1 MFLQHNFKTVCC
13 GTPKRNRVD
22 LINARKVWLYLSPV
36 FFGADAEASQDPDAA
51 SALKLNERGTQLT
64 LD

>member
-1 MFLQHNFKTVCC
+1 
-13 GTPKRNRVD
+13 

>member
-1 MFLQHNFKTVCC
+1 MFLQHNFKSVCC
-13 GTPKRNRVD
+13 GTPKRSRAD

-51 SALKLNERGTQLT
+51 SALKLNESGTRLAP
-64 LD
+64 D